1 MALIFLY
8 KSLGISELPK
18 HPSYKNTENKKN
30 LKILN
35 KVNCIAY
42 LTDNYQLSKID

>member
-1 MALIFLY
+1 MLLILSY

-18 HPSYKNTENKKN
+18 HPSYKNIENKKN

-35 KVNCIAY
+35 KVNCTAY
-42 LTDNYQLSKID
+42 LTENS